1 MQKKAKNASGR
12 MRLAVAAL
20 AVLAAFAGVG
30 FAREYFRSRQI
41 DAEIR
46 SLKDEA
52 DRLQVRNFQV
62 SSLEASLQDGE
73 YLEREARL
81 KLGLRKEGEQV
92 VVLRKGDATEAAMQP
107 VSAVASE
114 PVWSNPKKWWTL
126 FVDPKA
132 YEAYA
137 GNRPSVRG

>member
-1 MQKKAKNASGR
+1 MRKKTANAKGR
-12 MRLAVAAL
+12 LGWLVAAL
-20 AVLAAFAGVG
+20 AVIAALSGAG

-46 SLKDEA
+46 TLKDEA
-52 DRLQVRNFQV
+52 QRLQVRNFQV
-62 SSLEASLQDGE
+62 SSLEASLKNGE

-92 VVLRKGDATEAAMQP
+92 VVIRNGDPKVPSPSVTA
-107 VSAVASE
+107 SAQE
-114 PVWSNPKKWWTL
+114 PGWSNPKKWWTL

-137 GNRPSVRG
+137 SSHRTAER

>member
-1 MQKKAKNASGR
+1 MQKKTAHTKNRLGLIVAGLGV
-12 MRLAVAAL
+12 LAVITG
-20 AVLAAFAGVG
+20 AGFV
-30 FAREYFRSRQI
+30 REYLRSRQI
-41 DAEIR
+41 DQEIL
-46 SLKDEA
+46 SLKQEA

-62 SSLEASLQDGE
+62 SSLEASLQNGE

-92 VVLRKGDATEAAMQP
+92 VVLQQPEAPAPSPAAQ
-107 VSAVASE
+107 AAAQE
-114 PVWSNPKKWWTL
+114 PGWSNPKKWWTL

-137 GNRPSVRG
+137 SSHADARS

>member
-1 MQKKAKNASGR
+1 MHKKTKHASGR
-12 MRLAVAAL
+12 LGWLVAAL
-20 AVLAAFAGVG
+20 AVLAVLSGAGFG
-30 FAREYFRSRQI
+30 REYLRSRQI

-46 SLKDEA
+46 SLKEEA

-62 SSLEASLQDGE
+62 SSLEASLQNGE

-92 VVLRKGDATEAAMQP
+92 VVLRKEEAPTASP
-107 VSAVASE
+107 AVQAAAQE
-114 PVWSNPKKWWTL
+114 PAWSNPKKWWTL

-132 YEAYA
+132 YDAYA
-137 GNRPSVRG
+137 SSRRAAHS